1 MRNFFILCT
10 LTTLVTTAAAQ
21 ECHYVI
27 EGIIDN
33 AADSTVKGPLND
45 GNKVFLKFY
54 GKERVDT
61 TTIAN
66 GKFWF
71 EGTVPFPYQATVT
84 YQHGGVGVHLD
95 NSRYICEFAL
105 EIRGKGLYRYNPK
118 IITDSEYHNWDSSID
133 VKLLQLKG
141 MKEELGSLP
150 ETEGSMDIE
159 SQEVDAINQTIRAL
173 FDEVIT
179 TPNNT
184 AEKTWIL
191 VSDPFFSYAKY
202 IDFYDQLPKEIKES
216 SIGERF
222 YNKLQKSKE

>member
-1 MRNFFILCT
+1 MRNFLILCT
-10 LTTLVTTAAAQ
+10 LTALVTTAAAQ

-33 AADSTVKGPLND
+33 AADTTVKGPLRD
-45 GNKVFLKFY
+45 GDKVFLKFY

-66 GKFWF
+66 GKFRF

-84 YQHGGVGVHLD
+84 YQYGGVAVHLD
-95 NSRYICEFAL
+95 NSRYICKFAL
-105 EIRGKGLYRYNPK
+105 KVREKGLYTYDPK
-118 IITDSEYHNWDSSID
+118 IITDSEYHNWDSFIHG
-133 VKLLQLKG
+133 KLLQLEG
-141 MKEELGSLP
+141 MKKELGSLP

-159 SQEVDAINQTIRAL
+159 SQDVDAINQAIRAL

-179 TPNNT
+179 TPNKI

-202 IDFYDQLPKEIKES
+202 IDFYDQLPKEVKES
-216 SIGERF
+216 TIGERF
-222 YNKLQKSKE
+222 YNKLQRTKE